1 MQPTDTNN
9 SLPPFRRYLR
19 AAAALFLALY
29 LAPVFL
35 LRIPSFEHWGGSSFG
50 PALDYGFQIAH
61 QDADIVIFGDSSA
74 AVGLDP
80 LQMSS
85 ALGLKVINLPNTGAS
100 LHVVSDM
107 NLKRYLA
114 NNKPPRLIVFYFTP
128 WNLDYT
134 HEPAGGRIYEGEEML
149 IRHGSPLQIATFA
162 LTHVIDTLEFPFR
175 FYSAN
180 PPNAIRTSLRHEH
193 PAPAVAAAMGHA
205 DPLSR
210 RPPLTSPCAFPPDLT
225 RTKPSS
231 TARTLIQTY
240 TTPPTD
246 TLFYIAPMPAC
257 INVETFTRRNYSEVH
272 AAPPR
277 VLPVLSFKLDF
288 AYTHLLPEAVPDA
301 TAKLTE
307 AIRARLALPREPF
320 LQKPLARVP

>member
-1 MQPTDTNN
+1 MQPTDPT
-9 SLPPFRRYLR
+9 SPLPPFRRYLR
-19 AAAALFLALY
+19 WSATLFLALY
-29 LAPVFL
+29 LAPAFI

-50 PALDYGFQIAH
+50 PALDYGFQIPH

-80 LQMSS
+80 LQMSA

-100 LHVVSDM
+100 LHVVRDM

-114 NNKPPRLIVFYFTP
+114 SNKPPRLIVFYFTP
-128 WNLDYT
+128 WNLDYS

-149 IRHGSPLQIATFA
+149 VRHAGPTQIATFA
-162 LTHVIDTLEFPFR
+162 STHLIDTFQFPFR

-180 PPNAIRTSLRHEH
+180 PPNALRTALRHEH
-193 PAPAVAAAMGHA
+193 PSQDVAQAMGHA

-210 RPPLTSPCAFPPDLT
+210 RPPLTPPCTFPTDLT
-225 RTKPSS
+225 RTKPTT
-231 TARTLIQTY
+231 TARTLIHTY
-240 TTPPTD
+240 TTQNTQ

-257 INVETFTRRNYSEVH
+257 TNVDAFTTRSYREVN

-277 VLPVLSFKLDF
+277 VLPVASYKLDF
-288 AYTHLLPEAVPDA
+288 AYTHLLPEAVPQA
-301 TAKLTE
+301 TATLAE
-307 AIRARLALPREPF
+307 AIRARLASPR
-320 LQKPLARVP
+320 

>member
-1 MQPTDTNN
+1 MQPTDTTTP
-9 SLPPFRRYLR
+9 LPPFRRYLR

-29 LAPVFL
+29 LAPAFL
-35 LRIPSFEHWGGSSFG
+35 LRIPSFEQWGGSSFG
-50 PALDYGFQIAH
+50 PALDYGFQLPH
-61 QDADIVIFGDSSA
+61 TDADIVIFGDSSA

-100 LHVVSDM
+100 LHVVGDL

-149 IRHGSPLQIATFA
+149 IRHGNPRQIANFA
-162 LTHVIDTLEFPFR
+162 FTHPTDTLQFPFR

-180 PPNAIRTSLRHEH
+180 PPNAVRTALRGEHASL
-193 PAPAVAAAMGHA
+193 AVAAAMGHA

-210 RPPLTSPCAFPPDLT
+210 RPPLTSPCVFPSDLT

-231 TARTLIQTY
+231 TAETLLQNY
-240 TTPPTD
+240 TTTSTE

-257 INVETFTRRNYSEVH
+257 SNVATFTNRSYAQVH
-272 AAPPR
+272 TVPPH

-288 AYTHLLPEAVPDA
+288 AYTHLLPEAVPAA
-301 TAKLTE
+301 TAALTE
-307 AIRARLALPREPF
+307 AIRARLALPR
-320 LQKPLARVP
+320 